1 MDISFPDRAFS
12 IRRGVSRL
20 CGQLAWAV
28 LHEVP
33 LPNGRRADIL
43 ALRPEGGFTC
53 IEVKSG
59 VRDFL
64 ADNKWPDYR
73 AFCDHFYFAV
83 DADFPQEFIPTE
95 AGLVVAAGMDAEI
108 LRDAPLHAVP
118 AARRRSLLHRFATL
132 GATRLAALEDPGGF
146 AALRSALRAE

>member
-1 MDISFPDRAFS
+1 
-12 IRRGVSRL
+12 
-20 CGQLAWAV
+20 
-28 LHEVP
+28 
-33 LPNGRRADIL
+33 
-43 ALRPEGGFTC
+43 
-53 IEVKSG
+53 SG

-64 ADNKWPDYR
+64 ADNKWPEYR

-83 DADFPQEFIPTE
+83 DADFPQEMIPTE

-118 AARRRSLLHRFATL
+118 AARRRSLLHRFAML
-132 GATRLAALEDPGGF
+132 GATRLAALEDPAGF